1 MKIHTSITRKVTFV
15 FVMYTA
21 ALLLILVLTIYPVA
35 RSVLQGAVSSEL
47 EASAFEKQKA
57 ISDWVKERQDDVEIL
72 ANEPAFVS
80 DLGSM
85 PASPN
90 GGGQESSYN
99 KRLVADMTYLAAP
112 GHHFLSLFVLDPKRG
127 QVIASTQS
135 SEKGK
140 LKGDQPYYLDGRSSP
155 FVHNAYMTKG
165 EKVPTIIVSTPVRGP
180 GGSLLGVLAGRLNI
194 DDVRTMMARR
204 TAFRRTDDAYLLY
217 GANLFLT
224 RPRFASGPTV
234 VFRGNSRAAAAG
246 LAHENGVMLDTDY
259 RDVPVLA
266 AYRWLPER
274 ELCLIVQMD
283 QAEAFGPIHRLG
295 FQLLLFGVIALLIA
309 SVVAAWLARGI
320 TRPVR
325 RLQEG
330 VLRFG
335 QGDLSFRLP
344 EKSSDELGILAREFN
359 SMANALAEEHTLLR
373 HRAEQF
379 FNLSTDMLGTIDFEG
394 RFRDL
399 NPAWER
405 NLGYTSEELRSR
417 PFEDFVHPDDR
428 DATRDETSRLEAG
441 APTVNFENRCRHKDN
456 SYRWFSWTAAA
467 SADDQLIYAAARDIT
482 QSKLAQMK
490 LSDQAAE
497 LERSNKELEQFAYV
511 ASHDLQEPL
520 RSVASYVQLLARR
533 YKGKLDKDADDFIN
547 FAVEGSERMKTL
559 INDLLSYSRVATQ
572 GKEQKR
578 VDLESVLDIVLK
590 NLQLVVENTGA
601 RISHQSFPAVLADD
615 VQMVQLFQNLINN
628 AIKFHGKEAPM
639 VQIAAKREGGRW
651 LISVRDNGIGID
663 PQHNDRIFVIFQR
676 LHSRG
681 EYPGTG
687 IGLAVCRRI
696 VERHGGRIWVESE
709 PGHGSTFLFTLPALE
724 EQSSS
729 SALKPSPSEETKK
742 QDDAFVRRASEL
754 I

>member
-1 MKIHTSITRKVTFV
+1 MKIRTSITRKVTFV
-15 FVMYTA
+15 FVVYTA
-21 ALLLILVLTIYPVA
+21 ALLLILVLTIYPLA
-35 RSVLQGAVSSEL
+35 RGVLQGAVSSEL
-47 EASAFEKQKA
+47 EATAFDKQKA
-57 ISDWVKERQDDVEIL
+57 ISDWVKERQDDVEVL
-72 ANEPAFVS
+72 ANGPAFAS
-80 DLGSM
+80 DLGSV
-85 PASPN
+85 PALPN

-99 KRLVADMTYLAAP
+99 ERLVADMAYLAAP

-135 SEKGK
+135 SEKGE

-155 FVHNAYMTKG
+155 FVQNAYKAKG

-180 GGSLLGVLAGRLNI
+180 GGNLLGVLAGRLNI
-194 DDVRTMMARR
+194 DDVRSMMARR

-217 GANLFLT
+217 GTDLFLT

-234 VFRGNSRAAAAG
+234 IFRDNSRAAAAG

-259 RDVPVLA
+259 RGVPVLA

-295 FQLLLFGVIALLIA
+295 FQMLLFGVIALLIA

-325 RLQEG
+325 RLQDG

-344 EKSSDELGILAREFN
+344 EGSSDELGILAREFN

-405 NLGYTSEELRSR
+405 NLGYTPEELRSR
-417 PFEDFVHPDDR
+417 PFEDFVHPEDR
-428 DATRDETSRLEAG
+428 DATRDETSRLESG

-467 SADDQLIYAAARDIT
+467 SSEDKLIYAAARDIT

-490 LSDQAAE
+490 LSAQATE

-547 FAVEGSERMKTL
+547 FAVEGSERMKVL

-572 GKEQKR
+572 GKELKR
-578 VDLESVLDIVLK
+578 VELESILDIVLK
-590 NLQLVVENTGA
+590 NLQLVVEDTGA
-601 RISHQSFPAVLADD
+601 RISHESLPAVLADD

-628 AIKFHGKEAPM
+628 AVKFHGKEAPA
-639 VQIAAKREGGRW
+639 VKITARREGGRW

-663 PQHNDRIFVIFQR
+663 PQHGERIFVIFQR

-681 EYPGTG
+681 EYSGTG

-709 PGHGSTFLFTLPALE
+709 PDHGSNFLFTLPALE

-729 SALKPSPSEETKK
+729 RALRLSPSEETRKP
-742 QDDAFVRRASEL
+742 DEAFARRASEL